1 MKKLFTLLFVIGFCI
16 TTNSQYKGTFGRYYQ
31 QKDFKYVELNG
42 YGSVDGAF
50 VKGYKSNRPSL
61 IIVKLD
67 SEITPFISITNAY
80 TFEYTYNLS
89 KEDVEEGE
97 SPSNNLEVFF
107 IFKSDKK
114 NKKWIVS
121 DWDMGAKLEKYSDEK
136 SNEIEY
142 TYAYEKFFFK
152 EITNIDTGE
161 KLDKVGIIKKI
172 ANTKEFIIT
181 IKDEISD
188 INICRFQG
196 KKHKKKINKILS
208 NKYKSIDGELLN

>member
-16 TTNSQYKGTFGRYYQ
+16 STNSQYKGTFGRYYQ
-31 QKDFKYVELNG
+31 KKDYKYVELSG
-42 YGSVDGAF
+42 FRSTDGAF
-50 VKGYKSNRPSL
+50 AEGYQSNRPSL
-61 IIVKLD
+61 IIVKWD
-67 SEITPFISITNAY
+67 SEVTPSISITNAY
-80 TFEYTYNLS
+80 TFEYTFNLS
-89 KEDVEEGE
+89 KEDIEEGE

-121 DWDMGAKLEKYSDEK
+121 DWGMGTKNEKYSDEK
-136 SNEIEY
+136 SDEIDY
-142 TYAYEKFFFK
+142 TYAYENFFFK

-161 KLDKVGIIKKI
+161 KLDKVGVIKKI

-181 IKDEISD
+181 IKDDFSD